1 MNRKVSHPQWRRP
14 SLMALALTLVVA
26 LAVAACGSSS
36 STTSGGGA
44 SSAPTGSD
52 AASTGSTQ
60 GSGGS
65 SSGDTIKVMTIVD
78 YTTPNGRVDFNQLN
92 GVEGAINAA
101 NASGGINGKHI
112 VLLHCD
118 AHSSPSAAAA
128 CANEAIHS
136 GAVAIVN
143 NQVNE
148 DFITTPL
155 LMKAGIPIVG
165 NNPSTPP
172 GQSDPNS
179 ACFVT
184 STVPTFVGMV
194 TALAQQDHVKKIG
207 VLEPPIP
214 GAVQINAAL
223 KAAAQVNG
231 VQITNIVPV
240 GFTVTNFG
248 PALQQVLSGGT
259 EAIIPFAGGGPP
271 ALAALIQQAKQINP
285 NVKFVFPSFEL
296 TPPFLAAAGPAEQGS
311 LAVGYTQFSSATSSP
326 GVAEFQSE
334 VSKINQASTHSDTA
348 LWAWTGAHGFVKLAQ
363 SIQGPITRASVSTA
377 LKGLKNLDLGGVT
390 PPYTYG
396 FNTYG
401 LGCIVNGSPAVG
413 RISRHGVAAISGNN
427 LINVMTPS
435 VVEAVKKYSH

>member
-1 MNRKVSHPQWRRP
+1 MKSTLSPSKWRRGP
-14 SLMALALTLVVA
+14 LVSLVVLAVTLAL
-26 LAVAACGSSS
+26 AACGSSS
-36 STTSGGGA
+36 STTSGTGGTTSPG
-44 SSAPTGSD
+44 SSNVG
-52 AASTGSTQ
+52 STGSSS

-65 SSGDTIKVMTIVD
+65 GSGNVIKVMTIVD
-78 YTTPNGRVDFNQLN
+78 YTTPNGRVDYSQLN
-92 GVEGAINAA
+92 GVEGAIDAA

-136 GAVAIVN
+136 GVVAIVN

-155 LMKAGIPIVG
+155 LMKAGIPLVG

-194 TALAQQDHVKKIG
+194 AALAQQDHVKKIG

-231 VQITNIVPV
+231 VQITSIVPV
-240 GFTVTNFG
+240 GFNVTNFG
-248 PALQQVLSGGT
+248 PALQQVLSGGA

-271 ALAALIQQAKQINP
+271 ALAALVQQAKQINP
-285 NVKFVFPSFEL
+285 SVKFVFPSFEL

-334 VSKINQASTHSDTA
+334 VSKVAPESAHSDTA
-348 LWAWTGAHGFVKLAQ
+348 LWAWTGAHAFVKLAE

-390 PPYTYG
+390 PPYSYG

-413 RISRHGVAAISGNN
+413 RISGHSVAPISGNN
-427 LINVMTPS
+427 LVFVMTPT
-435 VVEAVKKYSH
+435 VVEAVKKYNH

>member
-1 MNRKVSHPQWRRP
+1 
-14 SLMALALTLVVA
+14 
-26 LAVAACGSSS
+26 
-36 STTSGGGA
+36 
-44 SSAPTGSD
+44 
-52 AASTGSTQ
+52 
-60 GSGGS
+60 
-65 SSGDTIKVMTIVD
+65 MTIVD

-92 GVEGAINAA
+92 GVEGAIDAA

-184 STVPTFVGMV
+184 STVPTFVGMI

-259 EAIIPFAGGGPP
+259 EAIIPFSGGGPA
-271 ALAALIQQAKQINP
+271 ALAALIQQA
-285 NVKFVFPSFEL
+285 
-296 TPPFLAAAGPAEQGS
+296 
-311 LAVGYTQFSSATSSP
+311 
-326 GVAEFQSE
+326 
-334 VSKINQASTHSDTA
+334 
-348 LWAWTGAHGFVKLAQ
+348 
-363 SIQGPITRASVSTA
+363 
-377 LKGLKNLDLGGVT
+377 
-390 PPYTYG
+390 
-396 FNTYG
+396 
-401 LGCIVNGSPAVG
+401 
-413 RISRHGVAAISGNN
+413 
-427 LINVMTPS
+427 
-435 VVEAVKKYSH
+435 